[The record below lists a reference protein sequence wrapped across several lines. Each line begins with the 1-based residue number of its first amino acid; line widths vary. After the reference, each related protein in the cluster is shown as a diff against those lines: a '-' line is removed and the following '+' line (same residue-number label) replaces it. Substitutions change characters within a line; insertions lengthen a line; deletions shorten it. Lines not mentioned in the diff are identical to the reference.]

1 MTNTTQTGGVT
12 TLIDEPEKRSFGV
25 MHRKLLSGVDLALP
39 DMQHADELEEWILC
53 ERTWGFLKQA
63 MLRNNDLLHYRSII
77 HRIVRRRDIV
87 PCGVLNTI
95 SNYVW
100 QYRSYSP
107 CHALGTKEAG
117 AAIIAIVQTAALA
130 HLTLADEDSEPS
142 YQQKTIVE
150 ALLEVLDAIQD
161 GFPDQTSLN
170 QADRFSKLV
179 DDQNAWR
186 PSRLLSTMA
195 AALGGYIEAAVDV
208 SSGHS

>member
-1 MTNTTQTGGVT
+1 MGITTPN
-12 TLIDEPEKRSFGV
+12 DERPSGV
-25 MHRKLLSGVDLALP
+25 MHRKTFNGVDLALP
-39 DMQHADELEEWILC
+39 DMQHVDELEEWIVSD
-53 ERTWGFLKQA
+53 RTWGFLKQA
-63 MLRNNDLLHYRSII
+63 MLRDHDLLQYRSII

-107 CHALGTKEAG
+107 GHALGTKEVG
-117 AAIIAIVQTAALA
+117 AAIIAIVHTTALA

-142 YQQKTIVE
+142 QQQRNIIE

-161 GFPDQTSLN
+161 GFPDQTSLK

-186 PSRLLSTMA
+186 PSRSLSTMA
-195 AALGGYIEAAVDV
+195 VTLGGYIEAAVDV
-208 SSGHS
+208 ADKHS